1 MLVPENKLAQSII
14 QQLLSQN
21 ITVVVIAPGSRN
33 APLTIGFTSNEQ
45 FTCYSIADER
55 CAAFFAM
62 GLSLKL
68 GKPVAVVCTS
78 GSAVLNFYPAV
89 AEAYYSRIPLIVISA
104 DRPPHKIDIGDGQT
118 IRQKNVLKKHVRK
131 SLSLPEIPTKKSERK
146 LSRALFVAALEQLPI
161 HINAPFEEPLYK
173 TLPSYDYQ
181 IPVIKNRD
189 KNIYSNDLDYFFQE
203 WNSATKKIVLIG
215 SGLPE
220 TYSAHFIERL
230 AADPATLVFTEANSN
245 VRHRSFINQI
255 DTYVSDMQNTE
266 RGALRPMV
274 LLTLGGMVVSKR
286 IKTLLRNFEPLI
298 HFHVDKYLAYDT
310 FNIGV
315 RHLRMEI
322 KTFED
327 AFIASAK
334 AVVSD
339 YKDYHLNRYRKKL
352 SLQHQF
358 EAQAAFSDFT
368 VFRDIVKKLPESID
382 LHVSNSASIRYM
394 QLFELPEKLA
404 VYCNRGTSGIDGS
417 TSTAIGY
424 AVQNPRPTVLI
435 TGDISFF
442 YDSNALWNNYIP
454 DNFKII
460 IINNGGG
467 GIFRILP
474 GHQENKTF
482 HTFFETAH
490 CLTAVHLAKMYNFE
504 YKTASDSNSLNSE
517 LDAFFAADS
526 RVILEIFT
534 PTRTNDLV
542 LDQYFSSLK
551 IEPS

>member
-21 ITVVVIAPGSRN
+21 ITVIVIAPGSRN
-33 APLTIGFTSNEQ
+33 APLTIGFTSNEH

-62 GLSLKL
+62 GLALHL
-68 GKPVAVVCTS
+68 GKPVAVICTS

-131 SLSLPEIPTKKSERK
+131 SLSLPELPTKKSERK
-146 LSRALFVAALEQLPI
+146 LSKALFIAALEKLPI
-161 HINAPFEEPLYK
+161 HINAPFEEPLYT
-173 TLPSYDYQ
+173 TLPAYNYE
-181 IPVIKNRD
+181 IPVVKNRD
-189 KNIYSNDLDYFFQE
+189 KTIETTDLSSFFQE

-215 SGLPE
+215 SDLPN
-220 TYSAHFIERL
+220 TFSNAFIEQL
-230 AADPATLVFTEANSN
+230 AADPATVVFTEANSN
-245 VRHRSFINQI
+245 VRHSKFINQI
-255 DTYVSDMQNTE
+255 DTYISDLQPIE

-286 IKTLLRNFEPLI
+286 IKTVLRNFEPLI
-298 HFHVDKYLAYDT
+298 HFHVDKYLAYNT
-310 FNIGV
+310 FNLDV
-315 RHLRMEI
+315 RLIQMEI
-322 KTFED
+322 KTFEK
-327 AFIASAK
+327 AFCASAK
-334 AVVSD
+334 ALISE
-339 YKDYHLNRYRKKL
+339 YQAHHLERYQKKL
-352 SLQHQF
+352 ALQRSF
-358 EAQAAFSDFT
+358 EMQAAFSDFT
-368 VFRDIVKKLPESID
+368 VFRDIVKKVPDSID

-417 TSTAIGY
+417 TSTAIGF
-424 AVQNPRPTVLI
+424 AVQNQKPTVLI

-454 DNFKII
+454 NNFKII

-490 CLTAVHLAKMYNFE
+490 CLTAEYLAKMYHFD
-504 YKTASDSNSLNSE
+504 YKTASNHESVEAE
-517 LDAFFAADS
+517 LTAFFAADS
-526 RVILEIFT
+526 RTILEIFT

-551 IEPS
+551 IDPS

>member
-62 GLSLKL
+62 GLALNL
-68 GKPVAVVCTS
+68 GKPVAVICTS

-146 LSRALFVAALEQLPI
+146 LSKALFIAALEKLPI

-173 TLPSYDYQ
+173 TLPTYDYE
-181 IPVIKNRD
+181 IPIFKNRD
-189 KNIYSNDLDYFFQE
+189 KSIENNDLTAFFQE

-215 SGLPE
+215 SDLPNRFC
-220 TYSAHFIERL
+220 SAFIEQL
-230 AADPATLVFTEANSN
+230 AADPATVVFTEANSN
-245 VRHRSFINQI
+245 VRHAKFINQI
-255 DTYVSDMQNTE
+255 DTYISDLQPLE

-298 HFHVDKYLAYDT
+298 HFHVDKYLAYNT
-310 FNIGV
+310 FNLDV
-315 RHLRMEI
+315 RHLQMEI
-322 KTFED
+322 KTFEK
-327 AFIASAK
+327 AFCASAK
-334 AVVSD
+334 ALISE
-339 YKDYHLNRYRKKL
+339 YKAHHLERYQKKL
-352 SLQHQF
+352 ALQRNF
-358 EAQAAFSDFT
+358 EMQAPFSDFT
-368 VFRDIVKKLPESID
+368 VFRDIVKKVPDSID
-382 LHVSNSASIRYM
+382 LHVSNSASIRYI

-417 TSTAIGY
+417 TSTAVGF
-424 AVQNPRPTVLI
+424 AVQNKRPTVLI
-435 TGDISFF
+435 TGDISFL

-454 DNFKII
+454 NNFKII

-490 CLTAVHLAKMYNFE
+490 CLTAEHLAKMYNFD
-504 YKTASDSNSLNSE
+504 YKKASDHNSLNSE
-517 LDAFFAADS
+517 LDAFFASDS

-551 IEPS
+551 IDPS